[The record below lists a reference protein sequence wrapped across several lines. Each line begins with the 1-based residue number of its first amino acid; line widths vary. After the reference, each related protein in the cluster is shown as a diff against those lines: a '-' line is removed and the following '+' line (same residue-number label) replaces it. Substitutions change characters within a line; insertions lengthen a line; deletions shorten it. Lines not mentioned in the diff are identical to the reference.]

1 MANSLLQPVLDA
13 VNAYRQDQESL
24 EQLVHIASQQLGED
38 WLNALQTLPDSISVD
53 PEQKANMEAKIGHA
67 VQYYNALTAWQMAEG
82 FINAQTPDI
91 SAIEENLPA
100 MEYWLSSF
108 GDAGVNLLNQ
118 VKALV
123 PAVPVQET
131 APTGLPTPAD
141 GYDEAM
147 NSLMADLK
155 EYDMASAPSSV
166 PDAEEE
172 ILLDEGPVVNESP
185 MIDEVPLDEA
195 LDEAYATRTEPIGV
209 PQQAL
214 AEEQIFAPEV
224 VAQDRLEAVQA
235 QDIAEEQELA
245 AEVLEQAPIQENVTE
260 QQNTENV
267 DFSDI
272 DFSIFEDFAV
282 QSDELPSTA
291 PDIMPMQENVS
302 EGVSGEDALSSY
314 VPAQEMAQ
322 VQEFVPTEGMGAV
335 QEFTPT
341 EETVQMQ
348 EFAPT
353 EEIAFAS
360 QDETEIPME
369 MPRTIVSGNPE
380 EVAFVTTEVETQE
393 PVEEISFEIPMEE
406 EIVFPTVSED
416 VVSTPVAVQTSS
428 TPDEFAVAEPAVAV
442 TESVVAETPVVE
454 TNPEEKVY
462 QKPPY
467 AEEGLSYDIPFEVAH
482 FLRERALYEGMDAWI
497 GSRCVNLNKIEK
509 TEYPYYGV
517 LVDLMQSVVKDCD
530 ELLARTDLGTS
541 VEMWI
546 AGGRRELTRLRT
558 ALTELIAAQ
567 EDMYK
572 TSLEDLLDPEKMREV
587 LGKLD
592 LSNRK
597 EKREPAPDGFEL
609 VDDPFSSD
617 STAEMEAKFKS
628 EVGSAIG

>member
-38 WLNALQTLPDSISVD
+38 WLNALQTLPDSISID

-108 GDAGVNLLNQ
+108 GDAGTNLLNQ
-118 VKALV
+118 VKALI
-123 PAVPVQET
+123 PAQAVQQET

-155 EYDMASAPSSV
+155 EYDMASAPSSA

-214 AEEQIFAPEV
+214 AEEQILAPEV
-224 VAQDRLEAVQA
+224 VAQERLEAVQA

-245 AEVLEQAPIQENVTE
+245 AEVLEQATIQENVTE
-260 QQNTENV
+260 QQNTASENV

-272 DFSIFEDFAV
+272 DFSIFEDFTA
-282 QSDELPSTA
+282 QSEETSSTA

-302 EGVSGEDALSSY
+302 DGVSGEDALSSY
-314 VPAQEMAQ
+314 VPAQE
-322 VQEFVPTEGMGAV
+322 TEQV

-341 EETVQMQ
+341 QENMGVQ
-348 EFAPT
+348 EFMPTQEREQVLETAPT
-353 EEIAFAS
+353 SQVDEEI
-360 QDETEIPME
+360 PVE

-380 EVAFVTTEVETQE
+380 EVSFVTTDVSTGTEAMA
-393 PVEEISFEIPMEE
+393 PVEEVSFEMPMEE

-416 VVSTPVAVQTSS
+416 VVSTPVAVQSPS
-428 TPDEFAVAEPAVAV
+428 MPEEFSVAEQEIAV
-442 TESVVAETPVVE
+442 TESDVAETPVYE
-454 TNPEEKVY
+454 TNPEEKAY

-482 FLRERALYEGMDAWI
+482 FLRERALYEGW
-497 GSRCVNLNKIEK
+497 
-509 TEYPYYGV
+509 
-517 LVDLMQSVVKDCD
+517 
-530 ELLARTDLGTS
+530 
-541 VEMWI
+541 
-546 AGGRRELTRLRT
+546 
-558 ALTELIAAQ
+558 
-567 EDMYK
+567 
-572 TSLEDLLDPEKMREV
+572 MRG
-587 LGKLD
+587 L
-592 LSNRK
+592 
-597 EKREPAPDGFEL
+597 APD
-609 VDDPFSSD
+609 V
-617 STAEMEAKFKS
+617 STLIK
-628 EVGSAIG
+628 